1 MLNNKSSQS
10 TPIFIIAGEVSGD
23 MFAAELMIQIKDQI
37 PCQFIGC
44 GGLHMKKQQL
54 INIAHD
60 NSLLSA
66 IGIIEAIR
74 FLFKHF
80 QILNSIV
87 PNIKKY
93 NCKHVILV
101 DHEMF
106 SILAAKKIRKAFGAS
121 VKIYFFIPPRVS
133 MWGAKQAPI
142 IAGLCDALF
151 CYMQPDLPIY
161 KQYNKNSFF
170 FGNPLAKKLKAFISD
185 PRFYIKH
192 NLDPNKQYIALM
204 PGSREQEIKKLLP
217 IFLKTALRLNI
228 ERNIDFLMSIA
239 HKDLAEKINQEIKK
253 AGVSYCVHI
262 INDSSLQIMNH
273 CSLGLV
279 SAGTITLEAVMVG
292 MYPVIT
298 YKVSSLTFKT
308 IKKSEKLNDATLVGL
323 PNVFLN
329 ARVFPE
335 ILQFEVNPERL
346 YQESIFYLDMTS
358 EMKQYLM
365 TDAKEKLHDT
375 LGSVDSIKNVADYV
389 INDIQNP
396 NE

>member
-1 MLNNKSSQS
+1 MLNNNPSPSI
-10 TPIFIIAGEVSGD
+10 PIFIVAGEVSGD
-23 MFAAELMIQIKDQI
+23 MFAAELMLQIKEQI

-44 GGLHMKKQQL
+44 GGLHMKKQGL
-54 INIAHD
+54 INIATD

-66 IGIIEAIR
+66 IGLLEAIR
-74 FLFKHF
+74 FLSKHF

-93 NCKHVILV
+93 NCKHVVLV

-106 SILAAKKIRKAFGAS
+106 SILAAKRIRKAFGTS

-142 IAGLCDALF
+142 IADLCDALF

-161 KQYNKNSFF
+161 KQYNKKSFF
-170 FGNPLAKKLKAFISD
+170 FGNPLSKKLKTFVPD
-185 PRFYIKH
+185 PNFYVKH
-192 NLDPNKQYIALM
+192 DLSANKQYIALM
-204 PGSREQEIKKLLP
+204 PGSRSQEIKKLLP
-217 IFLKTALRLNI
+217 IFLKTALRLNV
-228 ERNIDFLMSIA
+228 ERNIDFLMSVA

-253 AGVSYCVHI
+253 AGVSYCVHV

-292 MYPVIT
+292 MYPIIS
-298 YKVSSLTFKT
+298 YKVSNFTFKT
-308 IKKSEKLNDATLVGL
+308 IQKSEKLNDETLVGL

-335 ILQFEVNPERL
+335 ILQFEVSSERL
-346 YQESIFYLDMTS
+346 YNEAIFYLDMTS

-365 TDAKEKLHDT
+365 TDAQEKLSDT

-389 INDIQNP
+389 VNDIQNA